1 MNPDMVRWI
10 VASCRYFFNERRNSI
25 PLFFEN
31 TGPKTLL
38 DSQGYPTKTY
48 AEFRIEGPYFKQNNA
63 VEVQYD
69 VIINI
74 LVHTGINV
82 IDSDEI
88 ERALG
93 LFASIYVNAIPV
105 FRYGNRLG
113 DDQTYVGCL
122 QTLVT
127 KGDEVRVS
135 RFGQANPDTRLAQ
148 ASIDGSFRMKRRV

>member
-10 VASCRYFFNERRNSI
+10 MASCRSFFYERRNGI

-38 DSQGYPTKTY
+38 DAAGNPTKTY
-48 AEFRIEGPYFKQNNA
+48 GEFRLEGPYFRQVNA
-63 VEVQYD
+63 VEQQYD
-69 VIINI
+69 IVINI

-82 IDSDEI
+82 TDSDEI

-93 LFASIYVNAIPV
+93 SFASIYQSVIPV
-105 FRYGNRLG
+105 YRYGNGIG
-113 DDQTYVGCL
+113 DDQTFVGCL
-122 QTLVT
+122 QLLVT
-127 KGDEVRVS
+127 KGDEVKVS

-148 ASIDGSFRMKRRV
+148 ASIDGNYRMKRRA